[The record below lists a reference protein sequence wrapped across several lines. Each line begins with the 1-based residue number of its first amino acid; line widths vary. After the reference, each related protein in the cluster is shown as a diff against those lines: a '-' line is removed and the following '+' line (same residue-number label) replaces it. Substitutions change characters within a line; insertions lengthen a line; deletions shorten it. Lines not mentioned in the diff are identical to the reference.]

1 MRSHRVPPVLQVVP
15 YEMIGLQFVVIYLPE
30 AFLLSSI
37 NDLDVF
43 RNDESYGERL
53 SQDNDELAK

>member
-15 YEMIGLQFVVIYLPE
+15 YEMIDLQFVVIYLPE
-30 AFLLSSI
+30 AYLLSSI

-43 RNDESYGERL
+43 RNDGSYDGRL

>member
-1 MRSHRVPPVLQVVP
+1 MRSHRVQPVLQVVP

-37 NDLDVF
+37 NDLGVF
-43 RNDESYGERL
+43 RNDESYDERL

>member
-1 MRSHRVPPVLQVVP
+1 MHSHRVLPVLQVVP
-15 YEMIGLQFVVIYLPE
+15 YETIDLQFVATYLPE

-43 RNDESYGERL
+43 RNDESYDERL
-53 SQDNDELAK
+53 SLDNDELAK

>member
-43 RNDESYGERL
+43 RNDGSYDGRL